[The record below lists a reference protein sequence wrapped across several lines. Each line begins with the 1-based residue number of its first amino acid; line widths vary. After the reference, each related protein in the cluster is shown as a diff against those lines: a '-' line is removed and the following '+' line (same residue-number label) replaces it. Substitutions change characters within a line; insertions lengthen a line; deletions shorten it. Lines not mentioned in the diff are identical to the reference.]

1 MIASILLGSLVG
13 MFFLGIVLIIAP
25 TYFDK
30 KHNSVNNHNCGLKV
44 VVLAKS
50 GDIIIHCLSEC
61 DANNILTNLYS
72 ELSSDNQYIHIIY
85 HKKKDNSLVNFIIKK
100 EDFAKACATN
110 DK

>member
-13 MFFLGIVLIIAP
+13 IFFLGIVLIVYP
-25 TYFDK
+25 DFFEK
-30 KHNSVNNHNCGLKV
+30 KHNSVNNNCGLKV

-72 ELSSDNQYIHIIY
+72 ELSSENQYIHIIY
-85 HKKKDNSLVNFIIKK
+85 HRKKDNSLVNFIIKK
-100 EDFAKACATN
+100 EDFAKACATK